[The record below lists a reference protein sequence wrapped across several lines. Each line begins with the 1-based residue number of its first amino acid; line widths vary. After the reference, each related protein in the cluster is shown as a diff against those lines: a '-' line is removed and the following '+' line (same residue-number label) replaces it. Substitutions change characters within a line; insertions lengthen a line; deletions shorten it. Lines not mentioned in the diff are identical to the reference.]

1 MVKHAIIAL
10 FAMFSAAFSFA
21 HAEDSTELVRK
32 MKRSPM
38 KAEKARP
45 KYLSGEA
52 TQKKGS
58 NTLDFGELQI
68 DGGSKAPTISG
79 ITGGRDPAEHDF
91 IKVRLRWHPEMVAST
106 SAIE

>member
-1 MVKHAIIAL
+1 MVKNAIIAL
-10 FAMFSAAFSFA
+10 FVMFSASVA

-38 KAEKARP
+38 KAEKSRP

-52 TQKKGS
+52 TAKKGAA
-58 NTLDFGELQI
+58 NVLDFGEAQI
-68 DGGSKAPTISG
+68 DGGTKAPMMSG
-79 ITGGRDPAEHDF
+79 ITGGREPAEHDF